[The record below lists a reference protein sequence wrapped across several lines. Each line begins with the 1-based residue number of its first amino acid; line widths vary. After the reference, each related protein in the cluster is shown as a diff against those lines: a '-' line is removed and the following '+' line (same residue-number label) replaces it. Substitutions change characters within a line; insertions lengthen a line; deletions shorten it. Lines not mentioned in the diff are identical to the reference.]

1 MAEAPTPI
9 IPSPRNGVGA
19 SPFLNQP
26 SAPPIGGAWL
36 DLFALPRISFA
47 IPTLTV
53 QAFCKSRIGEIWPS
67 HLKICLPTE
76 RIGDQLGL
84 LLAMIGQQRQAIHEL
99 IEIIEGIPSVAQAKL
114 SAVVERLDVIPEG
127 VEP

>member
-1 MAEAPTPI
+1 MAK
-9 IPSPRNGVGA
+9 
-19 SPFLNQP
+19 
-26 SAPPIGGAWL
+26 
-36 DLFALPRISFA
+36 SFEDMLA
-47 IPTLTV
+47 
-53 QAFCKSRIGEIWPS
+53 E
-67 HLKICLPTE
+67 HTE

-99 IEIIEGIPSVAQAKL
+99 IEIIEGIPSVDQAKL

>member
-1 MAEAPTPI
+1 MAK
-9 IPSPRNGVGA
+9 
-19 SPFLNQP
+19 
-26 SAPPIGGAWL
+26 
-36 DLFALPRISFA
+36 SFEDMLA
-47 IPTLTV
+47 EHTV
-53 QAFCKSRIGEIWPS
+53 
-67 HLKICLPTE
+67 

-99 IEIIEGIPSVAQAKL
+99 IEIIEGIPSVDQAKL